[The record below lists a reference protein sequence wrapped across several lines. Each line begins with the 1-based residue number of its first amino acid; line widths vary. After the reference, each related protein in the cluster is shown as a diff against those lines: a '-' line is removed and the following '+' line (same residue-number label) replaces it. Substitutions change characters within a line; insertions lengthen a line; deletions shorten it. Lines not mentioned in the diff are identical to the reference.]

1 MLKVSELYIHP
12 IKSLGGIS
20 LQSAEVTDR
29 GLKHDRRWLLVDGN
43 NCFFT
48 QRDFPRMTF
57 LKTNITDGILEVSEK
72 NNPINKIEIP
82 IGKFTDEEL
91 QVKIWD
97 DAVAANV
104 VDKRCNKWF
113 SDFLGINCKLV
124 YMPDETKREV
134 SKEHA
139 KENEIVS
146 FADGFPFLIIG
157 QSALDDL
164 NRRLNNPVP
173 ITNFRPNIVFTGGDA
188 FEEDNWSEI
197 RIGEMTFFAVKPCAR
212 CVITTIDQETAAKN
226 KEPLATL
233 STYRRKGSKILFGE
247 NLIHKGTGQ
256 INVGDEIKIISH
268 KE

>member
-1 MLKVSELYIHP
+1 MLKVSELYRHP

-29 GLKHDRRWLLVDGN
+29 GLKHDRRWLLIDEN

-48 QRDFPRMTF
+48 QRDFPRMT
-57 LKTNITDGILEVSEK
+57 LLITNIIDELLQISDK
-72 NNPINKIEIP
+72 NNPTSKIEIP
-82 IGKFTDEEL
+82 IGEFTDEEL
-91 QVKIWD
+91 QVRIWD
-97 DAVAANV
+97 DTVAANLV
-104 VDKRCNKWF
+104 SSKINKWF
-113 SDFLGINCKLV
+113 SNFLGINCKLV

-139 KENEIVS
+139 LENEIVS
-146 FADGFPFLIIG
+146 FADGYPFLIIG

-164 NRRLNNPVP
+164 NRRLTNPVP

-197 RIGEMTFFAVKPCAR
+197 RIGDMTFFAVKPCAR
-212 CVITTIDQETAAKN
+212 CVITTIDQETAEKN

-233 STYRRKGSKILFGE
+233 STFRRRGSKILFGE

-268 KE
+268 KN

>member
-1 MLKVSELYIHP
+1 MLQVSELYIHP

-29 GLKHDRRWLLVDGN
+29 GLKHDRRWLLVDEN

-57 LKTNITDGILEVSEK
+57 LKTNINDDILEVSDK

-82 IGKFTDEEL
+82 IGEFSEEEL
-91 QVKIWD
+91 QVIIWD
-97 DAVAANV
+97 DTVTANI
-104 VDKRCNKWF
+104 VDTQINKWF

-124 YMPDETKREV
+124 YMPDKTKREV
-134 SKEHA
+134 SKEHSRN
-139 KENEIVS
+139 NEIVS

-164 NRRLNNPVP
+164 NRKLKKPVP
-173 ITNFRPNIVFTGGDA
+173 ITNFRPNIVFTGGEPFD
-188 FEEDNWSEI
+188 EDNWSEL
-197 RIGEMTFFAVKPCAR
+197 RIGKMTFFAVKPCAR
-212 CVITTIDQETAAKN
+212 CVITTIDQETAVKN

-233 STYRRKGSKILFGE
+233 STYRGSENKILFGE
-247 NLIHKGTGQ
+247 NLIHKGTGN

-268 KE
+268 KK

>member
-1 MLKVSELYIHP
+1 MLKVSELFIYP

-29 GLKHDRRWLLVDGN
+29 GLKHDRRWLLIDEH

-48 QRDFPRMTF
+48 QRDFPRMT
-57 LKTNITDGILEVSEK
+57 LLRTKIIDNILQISDK
-72 NNPINKIEIP
+72 NNSTNKIEIP
-82 IGKFTDEEL
+82 IGEFTDEEL
-91 QVKIWD
+91 QVRIWD
-97 DAVAANV
+97 DTVTANV
-104 VDKRCNKWF
+104 VGTKINKWF

-146 FADGFPFLIIG
+146 FADGYPFLIIG

-164 NRRLNNPVP
+164 NRRLTNPVP

-212 CVITTIDQETAAKN
+212 CVITTIDQETAAKK

-233 STYRRKGSKILFGE
+233 SAYRRKGSKILFGE

-256 INVGDEIKIISH
+256 INVDDEIKIISH
-268 KE
+268 KK